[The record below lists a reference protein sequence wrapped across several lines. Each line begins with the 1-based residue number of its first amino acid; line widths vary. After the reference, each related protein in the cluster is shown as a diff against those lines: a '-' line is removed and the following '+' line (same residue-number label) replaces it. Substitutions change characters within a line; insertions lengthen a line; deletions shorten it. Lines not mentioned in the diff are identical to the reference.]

1 MEREFL
7 FPDIGSGLVE
17 AEIIRWHIAV
27 GDEVTSDQPMVEV
40 ETEKSVAE
48 IPVPFSGSV
57 VRLGVA
63 EGEAIEVGEVLV
75 VIEVADTAEA
85 LDDPPSRP
93 SAATPVAPAVAAS
106 VPPAAKGGK
115 AMPVIRKLAAQRGI
129 DLATVQGTGPGGSI
143 TRADVERSVASQ
155 AAPAAGDD
163 PIARMSKLRRTIA
176 ERMRR
181 TWQEIPHISG
191 HAEFVAD
198 RLLAARETLIEQHG
212 SPIPL
217 EALVIKALVP
227 VLEAHPPVHGR
238 VDGEN
243 LVSYERMDI
252 GVAVDTPDGL
262 LVPVVHGADQMPVLE
277 LAARI
282 RDLADRAVARK
293 LTSEEMS
300 GNTFTVSNIGPF
312 VAAHTTQIL
321 PPGTTGILSIGRATR
336 KPVVSAAE
344 VVVAD
349 VMPLSVSVDHRAV
362 DGGVAAR
369 FLATLQANLEDPAA
383 FLTV

>member
-217 EALVIKALVP
+217 EALVIKALV
-227 VLEAHPPVHGR
+227 
-238 VDGEN
+238 
-243 LVSYERMDI
+243 
-252 GVAVDTPDGL
+252 VAVDTPDGL